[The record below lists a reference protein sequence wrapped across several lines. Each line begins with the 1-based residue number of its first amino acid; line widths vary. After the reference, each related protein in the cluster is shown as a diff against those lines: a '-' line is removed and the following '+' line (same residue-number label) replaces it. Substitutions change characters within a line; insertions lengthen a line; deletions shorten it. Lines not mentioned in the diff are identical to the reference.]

1 MLAIGQAKLETSNAM
16 ATKIKYEGNEDIELM
31 AKADGGNHLKFGS
44 FAWHSP
50 PWNVEGMGDEHDWAM
65 YYTRNRDSTL
75 LEQSNHAYIQKAMEP
90 YEEDGTAREESH
102 GCWAYG
108 WREGFAIR
116 VLKDG
121 KATDAFKVWM
131 NIQDALSDYPL
142 LDEEDHS
149 NREYEA
155 TIHNIKEI
163 ASDVRD
169 DAPDHWAEEVYI
181 YLSDKGEDSLYSV
194 DDQGGWPKDEL
205 VQEALRNLCYLD
217 IDDDDMTEEER
228 ELFERERRIKL
239 NDHLQIKL
247 AI

>member
-1 MLAIGQAKLETSNAM
+1 M

-31 AKADGGNHLKFGS
+31 AKADGGSHLRFES

-50 PWNVEGMGDEHDWAM
+50 PWDDEGMGGPNDWAM
-65 YYTRNRDSTL
+65 FYTRNRDSTL
-75 LEQSNHAYIQKAMEP
+75 IDQSNHAYIKKAMEP
-90 YEEDGTAREESH
+90 YEEDGTARDERH
-102 GCWAYG
+102 GSWACG
-108 WREGFAIR
+108 WVEGFAIR

-121 KATDAFKVWM
+121 KATDAYKVYS
-131 NIQDALSDYPL
+131 NIQDALSAYPL

-155 TIHNIKEI
+155 TIENIKEI
-163 ASDVRD
+163 ATDVRD
-169 DAPDHWAEEVYI
+169 DAPDHWAEEVYG
-181 YLSDKGEDSLYSV
+181 YLSDNGEDSLYSV

-217 IDDDDMTEEER
+217 IDDDDVTEEER
-228 ELFERERRIKL
+228 EQYERERRIKL

>member
-1 MLAIGQAKLETSNAM
+1 VASPQTRNAM
-16 ATKIKYEGNEDIELM
+16 AKKYEGNEDIELM

-44 FAWHSP
+44 FVWHYP
-50 PWNVEGMGDEHDWAM
+50 PWDDEGMGGPNDWAM
-65 YYTRNRDSTL
+65 FYTRNRDSTL
-75 LEQSNHAYIQKAMEP
+75 IDQSNHAYIKKAMEP
-90 YEEDGTAREESH
+90 YEEDGTAIDERHTCSFF
-102 GCWAYG
+102 G
-108 WREGFAIR
+108 WHEGFAIR

-121 KATDAFKVWM
+121 KATDAYKVWS

-142 LDEEDHS
+142 LDDEDYS

-155 TIHNIKEI
+155 TIENIKDI
-163 ASDVRD
+163 ATDVRD
-169 DAPDHWAEEVYI
+169 DAPDHWAEEVYG
-181 YLSDKGEDSLYSV
+181 YLSDNGEDSLYSV

-217 IDDDDMTEEER
+217 IDDDDDDMTEEER
-228 ELFERERRIKL
+228 EQYERERRIKL